1 MSELSRHNSHKGLV
15 ASLITEGLGYCCEAW
30 FWKHFK
36 EVSTELI
43 AARLGVTDRAVR
55 KHRAAFRR
63 GEMKCENQA
72 KCLNQRVPPAG
83 RTELRE
89 VPITLLTDTGR

>member
-1 MSELSRHNSHKGLV
+1 MSKLSRHNSHKGLI
-15 ASLITEGLGYCCEAW
+15 ASLITDGLGYCCEAW
-30 FWKHFK
+30 FWTHFK

-72 KCLNQRVPPAG
+72 TCLSKRIPRVG
-83 RTELRE
+83 QTELRE
-89 VPITLLTDTGR
+89 VPITLSTDMER